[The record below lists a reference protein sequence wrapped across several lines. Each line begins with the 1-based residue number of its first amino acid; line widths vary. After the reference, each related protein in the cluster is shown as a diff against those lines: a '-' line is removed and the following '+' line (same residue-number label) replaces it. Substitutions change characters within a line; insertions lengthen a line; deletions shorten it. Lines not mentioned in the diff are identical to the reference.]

1 MKPRYHRTAEAIAR
15 LDRNLALAALAI
27 MLAATAAGVALIIKY
42 AHP

>member
-1 MKPRYHRTAEAIAR
+1 MKPRTAEAAAR

-27 MLAATAAGVALIIKY
+27 MLAATAAGALAITHFL